1 MSDTAPTTIREFGGI
16 RVHRTH
22 WPIIV
27 LEFPEKRIADT
38 EFHDALEYVETLMR
52 ECQRSGQKSF
62 QVTDLTRIREIA
74 PASQRRYAGEWVK
87 EMAPLIRVASIGGA
101 DVTPSSIL
109 RGLITAIHWIQRPP
123 TPTAVFATRSEAYL
137 HAIGELERALGALPP
152 NLGALRKHLQA
163 QSVGQS
169 SRPAG
174 P

>member
-1 MSDTAPTTIREFGGI
+1 MSDTAPTTIREFGRI

-27 LEFPEKRIADT
+27 LEFPEKRIADAD
-38 EFHDALEYVETLMR
+38 FHDALTYIETLMR
-52 ECQRSGQKSF
+52 ECQRAGQRSF
-62 QVTDLTRIREIA
+62 QVTDLTRIREIP

-87 EMAPLIRVASIGGA
+87 DMDALIRVASVGGA

-123 TPTAVFATRSEAYL
+123 TPTAVFATRPEAYL
-137 HAIGELERALGALPP
+137 HAIGQIERALGAVPP
-152 NLGALRKHLQA
+152 NLVALRRQLHA

-174 P
+174 A